1 MIFQNLIK
9 KKIVLIKMDQN
20 TYDIMYI
27 EGYLIKLIKILLSFL
42 YSLRNMENKLKLKKI
57 LKNKKKKLFSNIK
70 FENLKKIPPPLYS

>member
-42 YSLRNMENKLKLKKI
+42 YSLRNMENKLKLKK
-57 LKNKKKKLFSNIK
+57 NPKK
-70 FENLKKIPPPLYS
+70 

>member
-27 EGYLIKLIKILLSFL
+27 EGYLIKLIKILLSF
-42 YSLRNMENKLKLKKI
+42 SLFFKKYGKQI
-57 LKNKKKKLFSNIK
+57 KIEKNPKK
-70 FENLKKIPPPLYS
+70 